1 MSNKASN
8 DSTQKTLLVTVLLS
22 LACSIVVS
30 FAAVSLKPI
39 QEQNIVL
46 DVQKNILSI
55 SGLASNAGTLS
66 VEEIEKLY
74 KNVQPRLVDLKTG
87 KYVEASAEK
96 IADFDQREAAKDP
109 ATSRSLNGAED
120 IASIN
125 RLESIAKVYLIE
137 KDGKTESILIPVHGY
152 GLWSTM
158 YGFLALDIDD
168 LDTVVGFGF
177 YDQAETPGLGG
188 EVDNPI
194 WKNRWPGKKVYDAK
208 GDVALTVIKG
218 AVDPANP
225 NASAQIDGL
234 AGATLTANGVSNL
247 IHFWMGDSGFKPFLT
262 NLKAG
267 DA

>member
-1 MSNKASN
+1 MSN
-8 DSTQKTLLVTVLLS
+8 DSTKKTLLVTVLLS

-39 QEQNIVL
+39 QDQNVVL

-55 SGLASNAGTLS
+55 SGLADNPGSLS
-66 VEEIEKLY
+66 ADEIESLY
-74 KNVQPRLVDLKTG
+74 KSVQPRLVDLKTG
-87 KYVEASAEK
+87 KYVDASEAQIAE
-96 IADFDQREAAKDP
+96 FDQREAAKNP
-109 ATSRSLNGAED
+109 ATSRSLSGAED

-125 RLESIAKVYLIE
+125 RQESVAKVYLIE
-137 KDGKTESILIPVHGY
+137 KDGKTESIMLPVHGY

-158 YGFLALDIDD
+158 YGFLALDIND

-188 EVDNPI
+188 EIDNPI
-194 WKNRWPGKKVYDAK
+194 WKGRWPGKKVYDAE
-208 GDVALTVIKG
+208 GDVALHVIKG
-218 AVDPANP
+218 AVDTSNP
-225 NASAQIDGL
+225 NASVQIDGL

-247 IHFWMGDSGFKPFLT
+247 IQFWMGEQGFKPFLT

>member
-1 MSNKASN
+1 MSN
-8 DSTQKTLLVTVLLS
+8 DSTKKTLLVTVLLS

-39 QEQNIVL
+39 QDQNVVL

-55 SGLASNAGTLS
+55 SGLAGNAKALGTD
-66 VEEIEKLY
+66 EIEKLY

-87 KYVEASAEK
+87 KYVDATKEQIAE
-96 IADFDQREAAKDP
+96 FDQREEAKNP
-109 ATSRSLNGAED
+109 ATSRSLGGSED

-125 RLESIAKVYLIE
+125 RLENVAKVYLIE
-137 KDGKTESILIPVHGY
+137 KDGKTESIMLPVHGY

-158 YGFLALDIDD
+158 YGFLALDIKD

-194 WKNRWPGKKVYDAK
+194 WKGRWPGKKVYDAK
-208 GDVALTVIKG
+208 GDVALHVIKG
-218 AVDPANP
+218 AVDPSNP
-225 NASAQIDGL
+225 NASEQIDGL

-247 IHFWMGDSGFKPFLT
+247 IQFWMGDKGFKPFLT

>member
-1 MSNKASN
+1 MSN
-8 DSTQKTLLVTVLLS
+8 DSTKKTLLVTVLLS
-22 LACSIVVS
+22 LACSVVVS
-30 FAAVSLKPI
+30 LAAVSLKPL

-55 SGLASNAGTLS
+55 SGLAENAGALS
-66 VEEIEKLY
+66 VDEISDLY

-87 KYVEASAEK
+87 KYVEASAK
-96 IADFDQREAAKDP
+96 DIADFDQREAAKEP
-109 ATSRSLNGAED
+109 ATSRSLSGAED

-125 RLESIAKVYLIE
+125 RLENVAKVYLIE
-137 KDGKTESILIPVHGY
+137 KDGKTESIMLPVHGY

-158 YGFLALDIDD
+158 YGFLALDVND
-168 LDTVVGFGF
+168 LETVVGFGF

-188 EVDNPI
+188 EIDNPI
-194 WKNRWPGKKVYDAK
+194 WKARWPGKKVFDAK
-208 GDVALTVIKG
+208 GDVALHVIKG

-225 NASAQIDGL
+225 NANTQIDGL

-247 IHFWMGDSGFKPFLT
+247 IKFWMGENGFRAFIN

>member
-1 MSNKASN
+1 MGN
-8 DSTQKTLLVTVLLS
+8 DSIKKTLLVTILLS

-39 QEQNIVL
+39 QDQNVVL
-46 DVQKNILSI
+46 DVQRNILSI
-55 SGLASNAGTLS
+55 SGLAQNAKSLDAAE
-66 VEEIEKLY
+66 VEKLY
-74 KNVQPRLVDLKTG
+74 AQVRPALVDLKTG
-87 KYVEASAEK
+87 KYVQASEK
-96 IADFDQREAAKDP
+96 EIAAYDQRAAAKDP
-109 ATSRSLNGAED
+109 AESRALKGSQD

-125 RLESIAKVYLIE
+125 RQANVAKVYLIE
-137 KDGKTESILIPVHGY
+137 KDGKTESIMLPVHGY

-158 YGFLALDIDD
+158 YGFLALDIND

-188 EVDNPI
+188 EVDNPT
-194 WKNRWPGKKVYDAK
+194 WKGRWPGKKVYDTK
-208 GDVALTVIKG
+208 GDVALHVIKG
-218 AVDPANP
+218 AVDPSNP
-225 NASAQIDGL
+225 NASEQIDGL

-247 IHFWMGDSGFKPFLT
+247 LQFWMGDQGFKPFLT

>member
-1 MSNKASN
+1 MSN
-8 DSTQKTLLVTVLLS
+8 DSTKKTLLVTVLLS

-30 FAAVSLKPI
+30 FAAVSLKPR

-55 SGLASNAGTLS
+55 SGLAENAGSLS
-66 VEEIEKLY
+66 VDEITQLY

-87 KYVEASAEK
+87 KYVDATLAEIEA
-96 IADFDQREAAKDP
+96 FDQREAAKEP
-109 ATSRSLNGAED
+109 ATSRALSGAED

-137 KDGKTESILIPVHGY
+137 KDGKTESIMLPVHGY

-158 YGFLALDIDD
+158 YGFLALDVKD
-168 LDTVVGFGF
+168 LETVVGFGF

-188 EVDNPI
+188 EIDNPV
-194 WKNRWPGKKVYDAK
+194 WKARWPGKKVFDAK
-208 GDVALTVIKG
+208 GDVALHVIKG

-225 NASAQIDGL
+225 NANIQIDGL
-234 AGATLTANGVSNL
+234 AGATLTANGVTNL
-247 IHFWMGDSGFKPFLT
+247 IKFWMGENGFKPFIS

>member
-1 MSNKASN
+1 MSN
-8 DSTQKTLLVTVLLS
+8 DSTKKTLLVTVLLS

-30 FAAVSLKPI
+30 FAAVSLKPL

-55 SGLASNAGTLS
+55 SGLAGNAKALS

-74 KNVQPRLVDLKTG
+74 SNVQPRLVDLKTG
-87 KYVEASAEK
+87 KFVEASASK
-96 IADFDQREAAKDP
+96 IAEYDQREAAKDS
-109 ATSRSLNGAED
+109 ATSRSLSGAED

-125 RLESIAKVYLIE
+125 RQANVAKIYLIE
-137 KDGKTESILIPVHGY
+137 KDGKTESILLPVHGY

-158 YGFLALDIDD
+158 YGFLALDIHD
-168 LDTVVGFGF
+168 LETVVGFGF
-177 YDQAETPGLGG
+177 YDQEETPGLGG

-194 WKNRWPGKKVYDAK
+194 WKARWPGKKVFDDK
-208 GDVALTVIKG
+208 GNVALTVIKG
-218 AVDPANP
+218 AVDPASP

-234 AGATLTANGVSNL
+234 AGATLTANGVTNL
-247 IHFWMGDSGFKPFLT
+247 IHFWMGDNGFKPFLT

>member
-1 MSNKASN
+1 MSN
-8 DSTQKTLLVTVLLS
+8 DSTKKTLLVTVLLS

-30 FAAVSLKPI
+30 FAAVALKPI
-39 QEQNIVL
+39 QDENAVL

-55 SGLASNAGTLS
+55 SGLAENTRSLS
-66 VEEIEKLY
+66 VDDIQKLY
-74 KNVQPRLVDLKTG
+74 ANVQPRLVDLKTG
-87 KYVEASAEK
+87 KYVSASAAE
-96 IADFDQREAAKDP
+96 IADFDQREAAKDSK
-109 ATSRSLNGAED
+109 TSRSLSGAED

-137 KDGKTESILIPVHGY
+137 KNGKTESILLPVHGY

-158 YGFLALDIDD
+158 YGFLALDVNDYE
-168 LDTVVGFGF
+168 TVVGFGF

-194 WKNRWPGKKVYDAK
+194 WKSRWPGKKVFDAK
-208 GDVALTVIKG
+208 GDVALHVIKG

-225 NASAQIDGL
+225 AAKTQIDGL
-234 AGATLTANGVSNL
+234 AGATLTANGVTNL
-247 IHFWMGDSGFKPFLT
+247 IKFWMGENGFRPFIN

-267 DA
+267 EA